1 MEKINVITGG
11 KGYVG
16 YALVKELEARGEKM
30 RLLLRSDNGSF
41 EGIPC
46 EKVMGDITNVADL
59 EKAFEGADTV
69 YHVAGLV
76 DITNQITEKVW
87 KVNFEG
93 TKNVVEAC
101 KKCGVKTLVYVSS
114 VDAVRVTD
122 DMEVITEVSRF
133 EPDLLEGDYA
143 QSKAAATQYV
153 LDNASD
159 DLKVCVVHPSCCIG
173 PYDNNNTSSVGTML
187 NLYLKGLFPVT
198 MNFGGYNFVDV
209 RDVAKGMVAAAE
221 KGRNG
226 ECYIL
231 SGFAHTLDEFIR
243 TLAYV
248 CGKKPPKIK
257 LRKSMIMR
265 LLPEI
270 ERVFDVLK
278 LPPLLNEYSIRKLCE
293 NCNFTCFKAKIELG
307 YNPMTLEESL
317 RDTVKWM
324 EERDIAEEQ
333 RKEQEETYAEFAKDL
348 DKLEKKMNKEQ
359 EKIQKE
365 QEKLQ
370 KEQDKLQQ
378 KYNKKIERVEEKA
391 KRELEKLNK
400 NND

>member
-46 EKVMGDITNVADL
+46 EKVMGDITNISDL

-87 KVNFEG
+87 NVNYEG
-93 TKNVVEAC
+93 TKNVVAAC

-114 VDAVRVTD
+114 VDAVSVTD
-122 DMEVITEVSRF
+122 DMDIITEVTHF

-153 LDNASD
+153 LDSADEN
-159 DLKVCVVHPSCCIG
+159 LKVCVVHPSCCIG
-173 PYDNNNTSSVGTML
+173 PYDNAMTSSIGTMIK
-187 NLYLKGLFPVT
+187 LYTKGVFAVT
-198 MNFGGYNFVDV
+198 FNFGAYNFVDV

-226 ECYIL
+226 ECYFL
-231 SGFAHTLDEFIR
+231 TGYAHTLDEFMKI
-243 TLAYV
+243 LAFV
-248 CGKKPPKIK
+248 CGDRPPHLKI
-257 LRKSMIMR
+257 RKDFLMR
-265 LLPEI
+265 ILPEI
-270 ERVFDVLK
+270 EKVFELLK
-278 LPPLLNEYSIRKLCE
+278 LPPVLNDYSIRKLCE
-293 NCNFTCFKAKIELG
+293 NCNFSHEKARRELG
-307 YNPMTLEESL
+307 YEPMGLLESLQGTVDWYRAHEEAEKEKEAAEKIYEKVTAQFDKMEEKLNRDLEKAQQRYAKKISKLEE
-317 RDTVKWM
+317 R
-324 EERDIAEEQ
+324 A
-333 RKEQEETYAEFAKDL
+333 RKR
-348 DKLEKKMNKEQ
+348 Q
-359 EKIQKE
+359 EKI
-365 QEKLQ
+365 
-370 KEQDKLQQ
+370 
-378 KYNKKIERVEEKA
+378 KK
-391 KRELEKLNK
+391 
-400 NND
+400 